1 MYKPASFVDNME
13 TTSNNSVRPKFK
25 VILLGDSHSGKSSLY
40 VRLKED
46 RFENDEQPQY
56 RRNINDV
63 CSRLVQVNAH
73 IVEVSYNFDVGI
85 ECTFCNVLDV
95 TNTNLVKRKLLF
107 INFEKDC

>member
-56 RRNINDV
+56 RRNNDV
-63 CSRLVQVNAH
+63 CSRRVQVNTH
-73 IVEVSYNFDVGI
+73 IVEVSDNITLMKESSAHFVMYWMSQI
-85 ECTFCNVLDV
+85 QIL
-95 TNTNLVKRKLLF
+95 
-107 INFEKDC
+107 